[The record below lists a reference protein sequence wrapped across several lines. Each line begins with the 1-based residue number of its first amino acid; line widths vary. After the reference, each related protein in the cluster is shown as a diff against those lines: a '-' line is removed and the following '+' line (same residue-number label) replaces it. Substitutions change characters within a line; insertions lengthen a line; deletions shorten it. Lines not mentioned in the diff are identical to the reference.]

1 MLLSDARA
9 VRLSVSPGSAPFRV
23 MTQLLIDVFSKA
35 LLVQSLPVLVFFREI
50 TNCSANPSQS
60 SHLHYLSSELLRGG
74 VDTWRCRFAPMS
86 TETCV
91 VVSDTTLLRALWA
104 SGYKSQSE

>member
-23 MTQLLIDVFSKA
+23 MSQLLIDVFSKA

-60 SHLHYLSSELLRGG
+60 SHLHYLSSELLRGLTHG
-74 VDTWRCRFAPMS
+74 DAAPPRCPQKHAP
-86 TETCV
+86 
-91 VVSDTTLLRALWA
+91 
-104 SGYKSQSE
+104 